1 MNFTDHEQ
9 FYLATIMGSES
20 KFVNMMLKRNSEGND
35 VKISIIMKESEI
47 SVTIDAEEF
56 MNMRQDSK
64 SGEESSRD

>member
-1 MNFTDHEQ
+1 
-9 FYLATIMGSES
+9 MGSES